1 MKLERGGG
9 GLGASLTLTKPN
21 PIFDS
26 GMASTVNEEADL
38 VVGPEGRAQHA
49 QNVQEV
55 AYFFFPTI
63 SGAAS

>member
-1 MKLERGGG
+1 
-9 GLGASLTLTKPN
+9 
-21 PIFDS
+21 
-26 GMASTVNEEADL
+26 MASTVNEEADL